1 MLSFLTRDTARRLY
15 EKATEA
21 GALYEKATE
30 AGALCLAS
38 VSEGAIKT
46 LLRILTQLYYGHT
59 NVGRRCI
66 SHLSPSR
73 FCIASRLWY
82 LSGTSL
88 APLRH
93 LSGTF
98 LSRKASAS
106 STLSPS
112 APPMPSTILPQYS
125 LNSALIEP

>member
-1 MLSFLTRDTARRLY
+1 MLSLLTRDTARRLY

-82 LSGTSL
+82 LSGTSP
-88 APLRH
+88 APLWH
-93 LSGTF
+93 LSVSQGF
-98 LSRKASAS
+98 CL
-106 STLSPS
+106 
-112 APPMPSTILPQYS
+112 
-125 LNSALIEP
+125 LNSVAIGAAYAKYNTAAIQP